1 MKTSSRMPQTGFSLV
16 EVIAGIILTVSLS
29 ATVWNVATPTGTM
42 ADVSHEASRLSAL
55 NQSIDRAFA
64 GNKNFAGVSTA
75 NELRDGWFPNGFDV
89 NNSPWGPFD
98 ILPAQTVQPAD
109 SWMAIYQGVT
119 TEACNKLAAT
129 ELSTGKWSAIA
140 VGGKPVT
147 AATLIDVCSDPTTA
161 SPTGGYELTFTHYTG
176 PRTGGNSGLQP
187 ICFDHTREQV
197 IADGAPAGCTTDPMA
212 YAPASHA

>member
-1 MKTSSRMPQTGFSLV
+1 MTTSTRTLQSGFSLV
-16 EVIAGIILTVSLS
+16 EVIASILLTVGLS
-29 ATVWNVATPTGTM
+29 ATVWSVASPTGNM

-55 NQSIDRAFA
+55 TQSIDHAFA
-64 GNKNFAGVSTA
+64 GNKDYAGVSTA
-75 NELRDGWFPNGFDV
+75 NELRDDWFPSGFDV

-98 ILPAQTVQPAD
+98 ILPAQTLKPAD

-119 TEACNKLAAT
+119 TSACSKLVAT
-129 ELSTGKWSAIA
+129 ELSTGKWSAIT

-147 AATLIDVCSDPTTA
+147 AATVVNACIDPTTA
-161 SPTGGYELTFTHYTG
+161 SPTGGYQLTFTHYTG
-176 PRTGGNSGLQP
+176 PRTGGTSGLQP

-197 IADGAPAGCTTDPMA
+197 IADGAPAGCTSDPMA